1 MTTQVTSST
10 LLPEQEFAKA
20 CELTFKAFDTD
31 RDQILSKKEFNVLL
45 AQVKGLNFPMTQA
58 LADYLYNLVD
68 LKKDGKID
76 LQEFYSVMKNYYNKK

>member
-45 AQVKGLNFPMTQA
+45 AQVRLTCMVSNF
-58 LADYLYNLVD
+58 
-68 LKKDGKID
+68 D
-76 LQEFYSVMKNYYNKK
+76 LQRANDAVQLQDSGV